1 MHAQPVVVVGNRAR
15 VVGIPLRRLHE
26 SGHDFAAPEDVVG
39 HEHAAGAQQ
48 IDKTIEH
55 RRIQPF
61 VAILKDQIEGPG
73 HLGQQERRVAH
84 HDVRAIGQTGARKI
98 VARLLRSIRLDLH
111 RDQHAARGQGAGE
124 PDSRVPDRGPN
135 LQDSR
140 GTDGGGKDAKQRPDL
155 RVDERKLRLTARL
168 RNILEDRIRQ
178 TVEPC
183 EILFDGFRYDGAH
196 FRYSSLLVR
205 HTKIIAT
212 VGPASSSDA
221 VLDALIAAGADIFR
235 LNFSHGTDDS
245 HRAAFARVRAAAER
259 AHREV
264 AILQDL
270 GGPKIRTGRLEG
282 GHPLSVKAGDR
293 LTIATGEFVGGPG
306 RLSTTFAGLAQSVK
320 PGDRLLLADGLVELR
335 VDAADGSEIQTT
347 VTEGG
352 AIGEHKGINVPGI
365 QLPASAITPKD
376 ADDLRFGLSLGVD
389 MVAVS
394 FVQTAADLQQARQLM
409 RDANGADVP
418 LVAKLER
425 PEALRHLKEILESCD
440 AVMVARGDL
449 GLEMPLEQV
458 PRAQKTIT
466 RGAQQHG
473 IPVIV
478 ATQVLESMT
487 EEPRP
492 TRAEV
497 NDAASAVADGVDA
510 IMLAGETAVGRFP
523 ARAVQTLDAIIR
535 DAELTPSFT
544 PSPIVDLT
552 HAADHAQALCEA
564 AVMLANRDDAQ
575 AIVAV
580 TRGGGTARRL
590 SALRPRAPI
599 FATTDRVEMA
609 RRLSLHWGVMPVC
622 TDIGENVDAAGT
634 LIGQELVT
642 RGLVPAGSVVV
653 LISISPDLTRNDANY
668 LKIQQL

>member
-1 MHAQPVVVVGNRAR
+1 M
-15 VVGIPLRRLHE
+15 
-26 SGHDFAAPEDVVG
+26 
-39 HEHAAGAQQ
+39 
-48 IDKTIEH
+48 
-55 RRIQPF
+55 
-61 VAILKDQIEGPG
+61 
-73 HLGQQERRVAH
+73 
-84 HDVRAIGQTGARKI
+84 
-98 VARLLRSIRLDLH
+98 
-111 RDQHAARGQGAGE
+111 
-124 PDSRVPDRGPN
+124 
-135 LQDSR
+135 
-140 GTDGGGKDAKQRPDL
+140 
-155 RVDERKLRLTARL
+155 
-168 RNILEDRIRQ
+168 
-178 TVEPC
+178 
-183 EILFDGFRYDGAH
+183 
-196 FRYSSLLVR
+196 R

-212 VGPASSSDA
+212 VGPASCSDA
-221 VLDALIAAGADIFR
+221 ALDALVAAGTDIFR
-235 LNFSHGTDDS
+235 LNFSHGTHES
-245 HRAAFARVRAAAER
+245 HRAAFAGVRAAAER

-282 GHPLSVKAGDR
+282 GRPFTVKAGDT
-293 LTIATGEFVGGPG
+293 LTIATGDFVGGPG
-306 RLSTTFAGLAQSVK
+306 RLSTTFAGLAQSVT
-320 PGDRLLLADGLVELR
+320 PGARLLLADGRVELR
-335 VDAADGSEIQTT
+335 VDTADGQDIHTT
-347 VTEGG
+347 VIEGG
-352 AIGEHKGINVPGI
+352 DIGEHKGITAPGI

-394 FVQTAADLQQARQLM
+394 FVQTEADLQRARQLM
-409 RDANGADVP
+409 ADANGADVP

-425 PEALRHLKEILESCD
+425 PEALKHLKEILESCD

-458 PRAQKTIT
+458 PRGQKTIT
-466 RGAQQHG
+466 RGARQHG

-510 IMLAGETAVGRFP
+510 IMLAGETAIGRFP

-544 PSPIVDLT
+544 PSALVDLT

-564 AVMLANRDDAQ
+564 SVMLANRDDAQ

-580 TRGGGTARRL
+580 TRGGATARRL

-609 RRLSLHWGVMPVC
+609 RRLSLYWGVMPVC

-634 LIGQELVT
+634 LIGQELVA

-668 LKIQQL
+668 LKVQRL